1 MGDAAPLSFVAATTL
16 TAGVLSVQTNFW
28 PMAVGPD
35 PARHFTG
42 YLNSGLTVMMMVAV
56 VVILVNAAWR
66 CVRVLTGRVPMRVAD
81 MA

>member
-1 MGDAAPLSFVAATTL
+1 VAVTTL

-35 PARHFTG
+35 PSRHFTG

-56 VVILVNAAWR
+56 VVILINAAWR
-66 CVRVLTGRVPMRVAD
+66 CVGVLRGRVPMHVAD
-81 MA
+81 VA